1 MWDVCPVSL
10 CHCHLAEHQTAPCT
24 LPHKDGVPPWGEERP
39 HSTIAGAM
47 VDAFP
52 CGATFVTN
60 ARGGRNYSHDE
71 TQATRKAWGIR

>member
-1 MWDVCPVSL
+1 MSL
-10 CHCHLAEHQTAPCT
+10 CHCHLAEHQTTACA
-24 LPHKDGVPPWGEERP
+24 LPHKEGIPPWGVSQV
-39 HSTIAGAM
+39 STLTGRK

-60 ARGGRNYSHDE
+60 AWGGRNYSHDE